1 MINIKN
7 IHSNNW
13 GSSRISIIGAGKSG
27 IAAAQL
33 GKHLGSE
40 IFISDNNDSPDIQK
54 NVESFRNET
63 GGHSNKVLEAHL
75 IVISPG
81 VPDSIPIIQECR
93 KQNTPIVSEI
103 EFASWFTKSPI
114 LTIPISLFFSKTGKC
129 LNFLVTINV
138 KRSSLLSSKL
148 HVITFFVINS

>member
-1 MINIKN
+1 MINIQN

-13 GSSRISIIGAGKSG
+13 GSTRISIIGAGKSG

-54 NVESFRNET
+54 NVESFRNEI
-63 GGHSNKVLEAHL
+63 GRHSNKVLEAHL

-81 VPDSIPIIQECR
+81 VSDRIPIILEC
-93 KQNTPIVSEI
+93 QNQG
-103 EFASWFTKSPI
+103 
-114 LTIPISLFFSKTGKC
+114 IPIISEMPAAHFSLG
-129 LNFLVTINV
+129 
-138 KRSSLLSSKL
+138 R
-148 HVITFFVINS
+148 HNSDLASHPR